1 MASLV
6 VSGDTSGAITIAA
19 PAIAGTNTLTL
30 PASTGTLVVTGGAQT
45 IEFAAGT
52 VSAPSITFT
61 GDTNTG
67 IFSPAADTI
76 AFTEGGAEAMRITSA
91 GAVLIGTTSTAT
103 SSTLNIDSAGYQ
115 PLYVNTTISGGGG
128 AAFSRSGTQALYT
141 GTAGSSWLT
150 GSSTADGL
158 IRSEA
163 NMLFATGNTE
173 RMRITSG
180 GNLLI
185 GGTSLTPFSGTSGL
199 GVTRATNPAIYI
211 SQTQSTGGY
220 TAKDYVNYISQEG
233 ALAWYDTTAQAERMR
248 ITSGGDV
255 LVAKTNSS
263 ISTVGSTQFATGQ
276 IDSTMTSST
285 SSASTYNVY
294 STGAGAYR
302 FYVELGG
309 QVYATSTT
317 INAISDQRL
326 KENVRDL
333 DTGINTIMSV
343 KPRRFDWKE
352 GKGQDKKNAV
362 GFIAQEFETVFPN
375 SVNLSKAGED
385 GIEYKTVCHEE
396 LIPALVKAIQE
407 QQQIINDLKARIE
420 TLENT

>member
-19 PAIAGTNTLTL
+19 PAVAGTNTLTL

-45 IEFAAGT
+45 IEFADGT
-52 VSAPSITFT
+52 VSAPSITNS

-67 IFSPAADTI
+67 IFFPAADTI
-76 AFTEGGAEAMRITSA
+76 AFAEGGVESMRITSA

-163 NMLFATGNTE
+163 NMLFAIGNIE

-180 GNLLI
+180 GYLKASNNGTYTNVADTYHELYNSANNRNVFINSPDTNLTTDGI
-185 GGTSLTPFSGTSGL
+185 VIINANRNT
-199 GVTRATNPAIYI
+199 TNNTFY
-211 SQTQSTGGY
+211 
-220 TAKDYVNYISQEG
+220 
-233 ALAWYDTTAQAERMR
+233 ALSYY
-248 ITSGGDV
+248 
-255 LVAKTNSS
+255 NS
-263 ISTVGSTQFATGQ
+263 
-276 IDSTMTSST
+276 
-285 SSASTYNVY
+285 
-294 STGAGAYR
+294 GAGAFKLIIADSGNVTNTNGTY
-302 FYVELGG
+302 G
-309 QVYATSTT
+309 T
-317 INAISDQRL
+317 ISDIKN
-326 KENVRDL
+326 KENIVDATPKLDKVNQLKVRNYNFIGDDL
-333 DTGINTIMSV
+333 KQI
-343 KPRRFDWKE
+343 
-352 GKGQDKKNAV
+352 
-362 GFIAQEFETVFPN
+362 GFVAQEFEQVFPSMVEEHHDKDADGN
-375 SVNLSKAGED
+375 DLGTTTKSIKTSVLVP
-385 GIEYKTVCHEE
+385 I
-396 LIPALVKAIQE
+396 LVKAIQE